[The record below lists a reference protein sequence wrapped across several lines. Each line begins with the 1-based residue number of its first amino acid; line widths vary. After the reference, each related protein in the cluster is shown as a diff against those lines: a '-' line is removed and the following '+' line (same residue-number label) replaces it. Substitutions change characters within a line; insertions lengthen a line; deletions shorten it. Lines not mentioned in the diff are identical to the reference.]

1 MHQTNHRGH
10 NETSTATTQNQLA
23 YKACRQAHHT
33 IQDQRRRGGVTPLA
47 NPDEAFGRQYRQQVD
62 GAVTDH
68 GDAAAL
74 VHAAGQG
81 GAVAGAEDV
90 RDSAGTA

>member
-1 MHQTNHRGH
+1 M
-10 NETSTATTQNQLA
+10 TSRPTTQFKINIGA
-23 YKACRQAHHT
+23 AAS
-33 IQDQRRRGGVTPLA
+33 TPLA

-68 GDAAAL
+68 GDAGAL
-74 VHAAGQG
+74 VHAAGHG

-90 RDSAGTA
+90 RERQQGRHKR